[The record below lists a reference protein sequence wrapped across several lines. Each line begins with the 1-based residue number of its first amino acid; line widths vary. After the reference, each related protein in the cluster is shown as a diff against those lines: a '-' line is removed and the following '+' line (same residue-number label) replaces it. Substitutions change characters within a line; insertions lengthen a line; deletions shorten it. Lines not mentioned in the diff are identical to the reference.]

1 MKVLATGATGQFAG
15 HVVSALV
22 ERGIDVRAVVH
33 DPNKADI
40 ARSYGATETISADF
54 TDRASLD
61 AALDGVDGAFLIT
74 PAFHPQAT
82 QLGLTFVEA
91 AIAARD
97 VGKVVYNG
105 VYHPSLALVN
115 HASTR
120 PIEAAL
126 YASELDFTVLQPAMY
141 MQGLD
146 SAYEQALSDGTIIFP
161 WSKHSKMT
169 YVDYRDV
176 AEAAAIA
183 FTDPRLSYGT
193 FELAAGGMIDRVE
206 LARLISRAAR
216 CTVTALD
223 MPAPPAQ
230 SPDQPDGLAA
240 MFGDYNHHG
249 FHGGNPLALHTILQR
264 TPRSIT
270 DYIDELAR
278 RHALSVAP

>member
-15 HVVSALV
+15 HVVTALV
-22 ERGIDVRAVVH
+22 ERGIEVRAVVH
-33 DPNKADI
+33 DPHKADI
-40 ARSYGATETISADF
+40 ARSYGAIETIWADL

-61 AALDGVDGAFLIT
+61 TALDGVDGAFLIT

-91 AIAARD
+91 AVAAR

-146 SAYEQALSDGTIIFP
+146 GAYEQALSDGTLIFP

-183 FTDPRLSYGT
+183 FTGPRLSYGT
-193 FELAAGGMIDRVE
+193 FELAAGGMIDLVE
-206 LARLISRAAR
+206 LARLMSRAAR
-216 CTVTALD
+216 TTVTAQD
-223 MPAPPAQ
+223 MPAQHDA

-240 MFGDYNHHG
+240 MLGAYNHHG
-249 FHGGNPLALHTILQR
+249 FHGGNPLALHTSLQR
-264 TPRSIT
+264 TPRSIS
-270 DYIDELAR
+270 DYIAELAR
-278 RHALSVAP
+278 RHALSVTP